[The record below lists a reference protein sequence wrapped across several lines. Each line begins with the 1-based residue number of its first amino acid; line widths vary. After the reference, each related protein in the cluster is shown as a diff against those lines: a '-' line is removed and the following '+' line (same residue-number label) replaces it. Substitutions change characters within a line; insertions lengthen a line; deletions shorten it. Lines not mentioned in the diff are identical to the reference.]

1 MLRSIDL
8 NRAGMMRQA
17 AFLDTTAHNVAN
29 AATPGFR
36 AVRAVLE
43 SGDVAA
49 DAGSEQATGTAT
61 PGLSAKP
68 VLQRLFT
75 QGSVRDTGQMT
86 DLAIIGDG
94 FFAVRRPDG
103 SQAYTRNGSFNLDAR
118 GRLADTSGN
127 LVQPPITLPEGTVG
141 VRVNGSGAVLAVMQ
155 DGNTQEAGQLRLA
168 RFVNP
173 HGLAA
178 GADGLFTATAAS
190 GPAQMLPPGQNGAG
204 NVRTGA
210 LEDANTDISDQMT
223 SVLAAQR
230 AFQLNSS
237 AFRMA
242 DEMLRLAT
250 QMGGNA

>member
-1 MLRSIDL
+1 MLRQG
-8 NRAGMMRQA
+8 AY
-17 AFLDTTAHNVAN
+17 LDATAHNVAN

-43 SGDVAA
+43 SGDIAPA
-49 DAGSEQATGTAT
+49 TGSDQATGTTT

-75 QGSVRDTGQMT
+75 QGSVRDTGRMT
-86 DLAIIGDG
+86 DLAITGEG

-103 SQAYTRNGSFNLDAR
+103 SQAYTRNGAFTPDAR
-118 GRLADTSGN
+118 GRLTDTAGN
-127 LVQPPITLPEGTVG
+127 LVQPPITVPNGALELRITANGTV
-141 VRVNGSGAVLAVMQ
+141 LALMQ
-155 DGNTQEAGQLRLA
+155 DGSSQEAGQLRLA
-168 RFVNP
+168 RFTNP
-173 HGLAA
+173 HGLEA

-190 GPAQMLPPGQNGAG
+190 GQAQLFAPGQNGAG

-210 LEDANTDISDQMT
+210 LEDANSDITDQMT

-250 QMGGNA
+250 QMAGNA